1 MIIRNVIVPK
11 YRAFGVSDWDQLY
24 VKQVDG
30 SESLNAATAAV
41 INYLPIIG
49 VPALTEETV
58 DDAWRRIA
66 IHEALFGALVV
77 SQVGSCEVP
86 GFVTRDDLVRH
97 QGLETECI
105 ELSFLDY
112 CARIQKRAIS
122 SESQETPAFVAN
134 ASRSLLQICGV

>member
-1 MIIRNVIVPK
+1 VIIRNVIVPK
-11 YRAFGVSDWDQLY
+11 YRAFGVADWDQLY

-41 INYLPIIG
+41 ITYLPIIG

-77 SQVGSCEVP
+77 SRVGSCEVP
-86 GFVTRDDLVRH
+86 HFVTRDDLVRH
-97 QGLETECI
+97 QGLETEGI
-105 ELSFLDY
+105 ESSFLDY

-122 SESQETPAFVAN
+122 SKSQETPAFVAN